1 VKREDSVGW
10 ERDEYLES
18 AVRDVLTADE
28 TRVDTT
34 IGFAALLL
42 ASAGAIAESDRVVT
56 RWHTLTERP
65 VTLLAADSVKARAWA
80 MLFEARG
87 ERPSWAD
94 ALTPL
99 DLDAEERAHLTY
111 LSRADAIV
119 PLGLSELFGDSPAA
133 KIVSGLAEKLDSESR
148 TDKVRTAA
156 ADAETEAREGK
167 PGRLDVWADLAVART
182 PPDVV
187 SLVACRHV
195 APLLVAGADPLGLRE
210 WAGRCAGDLIAA
222 LDRRFPPR
230 PPGTWPELVTEI
242 MRLRGG
248 EVPAPA
254 GPGALTEAERRLGT
268 RLPDDYRAFL
278 STCDGLPADEVFP
291 RLLGAAEL
299 VPAEAGVVLISERS
313 EHGVLALSPVGGGWL
328 ALELDPVLGTTPHR
342 SFRALLEHHLDLLA
356 K

>member
-1 VKREDSVGW
+1 MGW
-10 ERDEYLES
+10 ERDEYLEE

-34 IGFAALLL
+34 VGFAALLL
-42 ASAGAIAESDRVVT
+42 ASAGAIAESDRLVEK
-56 RWHTLTERP
+56 WHTLTERP
-65 VTLLAADSVKARAWA
+65 VTMLAADSVKARAWA

-111 LSRADAIV
+111 LKRADAMV
-119 PLGLSELFGDSPAA
+119 PTGIFGDSPAA
-133 KIVSGLAEKLDSESR
+133 KIVSGLAEKLDSAPR

-156 ADAETEAREGK
+156 ADAETQAREGK
-167 PGRLDVWADLAVART
+167 PARLEAWAELAVART
-182 PPDVV
+182 LPDVV
-187 SLVACRHV
+187 SLAACRHL
-195 APLLVAGADPLGLRE
+195 APLLVTGADPLGLGE

-222 LDRRFPPR
+222 LHRRFPAALPQ
-230 PPGTWPELVTEI
+230 TWPELVTEI

-248 EVPAPA
+248 EAPAPA
-254 GPGALTEAERRLGT
+254 EPGALTDAERRLGT

-291 RLLGAAEL
+291 RLLRAAEL
-299 VPAEAGVVLISERS
+299 VRTEAGVVLISERS
-313 EHGVLALSPVGGGWL
+313 EHGVLALSPVGDGWL

-342 SFRALLEHHLDLLA
+342 GFRALLEHHLDLLA